1 MKSKKISCVSFVLI
15 SCFFLL
21 MPGILAADDIIA
33 YIGEVGG
40 EVNIIRASEGKTVS
54 AALGM
59 MLSPGD
65 VVKTGEESYASI
77 VFQDDG
83 SRVKL
88 DEDSQLTLNATR
100 QQKTLSKRLFLETG
114 KIWARIS
121 KRRGT
126 DVEVKT
132 PTSVA
137 SVKGTKFILEEKEWG
152 ETNLWVIEDFVLLS
166 MEGDEAVINEGQK
179 GRAAKGKIDVEDID
193 KEDLPVE
200 PGKHELIFYL
210 KREDDS
216 SMLKE
221 LHIEY
226 EKK

>member
-1 MKSKKISCVSFVLI
+1 MCGI
-15 SCFFLL
+15 FLL
-21 MPGILAADDIIA
+21 IPGILGAEDIIA
-33 YIGEVGG
+33 YVGEVGG
-40 EVNIIRASEGKTVS
+40 EVNVIRASEGKTIS
-54 AALGM
+54 AAMGM
-59 MLSPGD
+59 LLSPGD

-88 DEDSQLTLNATR
+88 DEESQLTLNATR
-100 QQKTLSKRLFLETG
+100 QKKTLSKRLFLETG
-114 KIWARIS
+114 KIWARIT

-137 SVKGTKFILEEKEWG
+137 SVKGTKFIMEEKEWR
-152 ETNLWVIEDFVLLS
+152 ETNLWVLEDFVLLAV
-166 MEGDEAVINEGQK
+166 EGKELIINEGQK
-179 GRAAKGKIDVEDID
+179 GTATDGNIDVEDID

-210 KREDDS
+210 KRQDDS

>member
-1 MKSKKISCVSFVLI
+1 MKSKEIRCVSVLLI

-21 MPGILAADDIIA
+21 LPGVLTADDIIA

-40 EVNIIRASEGKTVS
+40 EVSIVRVSEGETIT
-54 AALGM
+54 AELGM
-59 MLSPGD
+59 LLAPGD

-88 DEDSQLTLNATR
+88 DEGSQLTLNATR
-100 QQKTLSKRLFLETG
+100 QQKKLSKRLFLETG

-137 SVKGTKFILEEKEWG
+137 SVKGTKFALEEKEWG
-152 ETNLWVIEDFVLLS
+152 ETNLWVFEDFVLLS
-166 MEGDEAVINEGQK
+166 VDGAEAVINEGQK
-179 GRAAKGKIDVEDID
+179 GRATKGKIDVEDIV

-210 KREDDS
+210 QRKDDS

>member
-1 MKSKKISCVSFVLI
+1 MKSKNIHCVYFVLI
-15 SCFFLL
+15 CGMFLL
-21 MPGILAADDIIA
+21 IPGILGAEDIIA
-33 YIGEVGG
+33 YVGEVGG
-40 EVNIIRASEGKTVS
+40 EVNVIRASEGKTIT
-54 AALGM
+54 AEMGM
-59 MLSPGD
+59 LLSPGD
-65 VVKTGEESYASI
+65 VVKTGEEGYASI

-88 DEDSQLTLNATR
+88 DEESQLTLNAIR
-100 QQKTLSKRLFLETG
+100 QKKTLSKRLFLETG
-114 KIWARIS
+114 KIWARIT

-137 SVKGTKFILEEKEWG
+137 SVKGTKFIMEEKKG
-152 ETNLWVIEDFVLLS
+152 ETNLWVLADSVLLAV
-166 MEGDEAVINEGQK
+166 EGKALMINEGQK
-179 GRAAKGKIDVEDID
+179 GTATEGNIEVEDID

-210 KREDDS
+210 QRQDDS

>member
-1 MKSKKISCVSFVLI
+1 MKSKEIRCVSVLLI

-21 MPGILAADDIIA
+21 LPGVLTADDIIA

-40 EVNIIRASEGKTVS
+40 EVSIVRASEDETIT
-54 AALGM
+54 AELGM
-59 MLSPGD
+59 LLAPGD

-88 DEDSQLTLNATR
+88 DEGSQLTLNATR
-100 QQKTLSKRLFLETG
+100 QQKKLSKRLFLETG
-114 KIWARIS
+114 KIWARIA

-137 SVKGTKFILEEKEWG
+137 SVKGTKFALEEKEWG
-152 ETNLWVIEDFVLLS
+152 ETNLWVFEDFVLLS
-166 MEGDEAVINEGQK
+166 VDGAEAVINEGQK
-179 GRAAKGKIDVEDID
+179 GRATKGKIDVEDIV

-210 KREDDS
+210 RREDDS